1 MNGILI
7 KGAEP
12 LENAHKIKAIMF
24 DKTGTITKGLL
35 EVAKIWIE
43 GDAISPSI
51 ILSAIGCAE
60 TNSEHPIAT
69 AITKYIRE
77 AIGSELT
84 ATSQN
89 FQAVPGCGL
98 RCTVSNLADLVAK
111 ARSSSE
117 MSNFESLISAGSSGI
132 FTVNNVKIE
141 VSHAQNMRLGKLIGI
156 SSKHEDASGDF
167 EVIIGNREWMI
178 RNGFII
184 SSSVDRSMSSE
195 EELGR
200 SAVLCAING
209 KYIFVIKFAVLKFLI
224 NVF

>member
-35 EVAKIWIE
+35 EVAKVWIQ
-43 GDAISPSI
+43 GDALSPSI
-51 ILSAIGCAE
+51 IFSAIGCAE
-60 TNSEHPIAT
+60 KNSEHPIAI
-69 AITKYIRE
+69 AISKYISD
-77 AIGSELT
+77 AIGTELT
-84 ATSQN
+84 GTSQN

-98 RCTVSNLADLVAK
+98 KCTISNIAELVGRAHTN
-111 ARSSSE
+111 SE
-117 MSNFESLISAGSSGI
+117 INNFESLLSAGSSGI

-141 VSHAQNMRLGKLIGI
+141 VSHAQNLHLGKLIGVG
-156 SSKHEDASGDF
+156 SQYDESNGTF
-167 EVIIGNREWMI
+167 EVIIGNREWMT

-184 SSSVDRSMSSE
+184 TTTVDRNMSAE

-209 KYIFVIKFAVLKFLI
+209 K
-224 NVF
+224 

>member
-1 MNGILI
+1 
-7 KGAEP
+7 
-12 LENAHKIKAIMF
+12 MF

-35 EVAKIWIE
+35 EVAKIWIQ
-43 GDAISPSI
+43 GDVLTPSVI
-51 ILSAIGCAE
+51 FSAIGSAE

-77 AIGSELT
+77 TIGSELT

-98 RCTVSNLADLVAK
+98 KCTVSNLANLVAK
-111 ARSSSE
+111 ARSSPQLG
-117 MSNFESLISAGSSGI
+117 NFESLVTANSSGL

-141 VSHAQNMRLGKLIGI
+141 VTHSENLRLGKLIGI
-156 SSKHEDASGDF
+156 SSKQDEDSGDF
-167 EVIIGNREWMI
+167 EIIIGNREWMK

-184 SSSVDRSMSSE
+184 PTSVDRSMSAE

-209 KYIFVIKFAVLKFLI
+209 KKIYYHL
-224 NVF
+224 

>member
-43 GDAISPSI
+43 GDALNPSI

-69 AITKYIRE
+69 AITKYVRE

-84 ATSQN
+84 GTSHN

-98 RCTVSNLADLVAK
+98 KCTVSNLVDLVAK
-111 ARSSSE
+111 ARSSTE
-117 MSNFESLISAGSSGI
+117 MSNFESLLSAGSSGI

-141 VSHAQNMRLGKLIGI
+141 VSHSQNMRLGKLIGI
-156 SSKHEDASGDF
+156 SSQHEEASGNF
-167 EVIIGNREWMI
+167 EVIIGNREWMT

-184 SSSVDRSMSSE
+184 YTSVDRSMSAE

-209 KYIFVIKFAVLKFLI
+209 NYLMYDKSFLI
-224 NVF
+224 IYFI